1 MIVDTIGNA
10 KQYQGINSGVDRV
23 LEAVTVYTP
32 DNYPVGRIPLDGENL
47 YMNLEMYQTHSREE
61 GTAEAHRKYIDVMY
75 IVEGVETIYVKS
87 VDRLRNIRINYNA
100 EKDLLLAD
108 IDEDT
113 IAVRLEAGSFI
124 VLFPQDAHAPGCHAG
139 SSGKVRKIVGKVR
152 ILPGNSYYK

>member
-10 KQYQGINSGVDRV
+10 KQYQGINSGVDRI
-23 LEAVTVYTP
+23 LEAVTAYTP

-87 VDRLRNIRINYNA
+87 VDRLQNIRINYNA
-100 EKDLLLAD
+100 EKDLEAVLILSFPGQRTWGRPGIILLL
-108 IDEDT
+108 IIWGIMEMY
-113 IAVRLEAGSFI
+113 IM
-124 VLFPQDAHAPGCHAG
+124 
-139 SSGKVRKIVGKVR
+139 R
-152 ILPGNSYYK
+152 IPLHSWIRQSHQMEINYICW

>member
-61 GTAEAHRKYIDVMY
+61 IGRAHV
-75 IVEGVETIYVKS
+75 
-87 VDRLRNIRINYNA
+87 
-100 EKDLLLAD
+100 
-108 IDEDT
+108 
-113 IAVRLEAGSFI
+113 
-124 VLFPQDAHAPGCHAG
+124 
-139 SSGKVRKIVGKVR
+139 
-152 ILPGNSYYK
+152 